1 MKYSSN
7 NKPLECMMTQ
17 STCYKGTEPMK
28 VLGVL
33 WHSTGANN
41 PNLKRYVQPDDKASN
56 RSALLAKL
64 GTNSYKNDWNHI
76 KIEVGLNAWIGK
88 FADGTVGAVQTMPW
102 NYRPWG
108 CGSGSKGS
116 CNNGWIQFEICEDD
130 LTDKSYFNKVYEE
143 AAQLT
148 AYLCKMYNIDPN
160 GSVTINGVKVPTIL
174 CHADSHALGF
184 GSGHSDVNHWFPK
197 FGKSMATARA
207 RVAEII
213 GSSTQPTK
221 PSAPGATNSI
231 EVGDLV
237 SIASNATYW
246 NGAKIPNWVKN
257 QKWYVYSVGSNGRIV
272 INQNEKKTNTIMSP
286 IDKKYLTVVS
296 VKKFK
301 SYKVKVTVDA
311 LNYRAGAGTENKV
324 NGTITDK
331 GVYTIVAEAQD
342 SKGYTWGKLKSGA
355 GWISLQYTKKI

>member
-1 MKYSSN
+1 MEYSSN

-17 STCYKGTEPMK
+17 STYHNGTK
-28 VLGVL
+28 QIAK
-33 WHSTGANN
+33 STKSIASAST
-41 PNLKRYVQPDDKASN
+41 PTSIPTNL
-56 RSALLAKL
+56 
-64 GTNSYKNDWNHI
+64 
-76 KIEVGLNAWIGK
+76 
-88 FADGTVGAVQTMPW
+88 
-102 NYRPWG
+102 
-108 CGSGSKGS
+108 
-116 CNNGWIQFEICEDD
+116 
-130 LTDKSYFNKVYEE
+130 
-143 AAQLT
+143 
-148 AYLCKMYNIDPN
+148 
-160 GSVTINGVKVPTIL
+160 
-174 CHADSHALGF
+174 
-184 GSGHSDVNHWFPK
+184 
-197 FGKSMATARA
+197 
-207 RVAEII
+207 
-213 GSSTQPTK
+213 
-221 PSAPGATNSI
+221 I

-296 VKKFK
+296 VKKFT
-301 SYKVKVTVDA
+301 SYKVKITVAA

-324 NGTITDK
+324 NGTSTDK

>member
-17 STCYKGTEPMK
+17 STCYKDTKPMK

-64 GTNSYKNDWNHI
+64 GTNPYKNDWNHI

-160 GSVTINGVKVPTIL
+160 GKVTVNGVKVPTIL

-184 GSGHSDVNHWFPK
+184 GSNHSDVNHWFSK

-221 PSAPGATNSI
+221 PSVPGATNSI

-296 VKKFK
+296 VKKFQ
-301 SYKVKVTVDA
+301 SYKVKVTVNA
-311 LNYRAGAGTENKV
+311 LNYRAGAGTEHKI

-331 GVYTIVAEAQD
+331 GVYTIVGEAQD